1 MNALNVVCSDT
12 YILQV
17 VIRQELENL
26 EKILQENLI

>member
-26 EKILQENLI
+26 EKILQESLI

>member
-26 EKILQENLI
+26 EKILQEKLI

>member
-26 EKILQENLI
+26 EKILQESLM